1 MKLKK
6 IIIGLLIIS
15 SLLIV
20 SCHSNGPTQENDGF
34 LQVANTSSSFSK
46 EDLIYFVLIDRFNDG
61 DKNNNNYSDYSDDPN
76 DLKQYL
82 GGDLQ
87 GVIDKLDY
95 IQGLGATT
103 LWLSPVVDNE
113 PFGYHGYWTQDFYKV
128 NPHFGDMETLKTL
141 VEEAHKRDIKVLLD
155 YIVNHTGY
163 QHPWLNDPDK
173 KDWFHNKGT
182 ITNFNDQEQVETY
195 NLAGLPDLNT
205 ENPQVKD
212 YIFENVLWW
221 IDQTGVD
228 GLRLDTVRH
237 VPIEFW
243 NDFSHHIKSKY
254 PDFYLLGEVWKNSA
268 SLLESYHQ
276 VGIDG
281 LTNYSLYNGIENT
294 FKLYGDANTLKISL
308 NNESKFSH
316 PQLNGIFV
324 DNHDV
329 SRLISRSSKFG
340 QAYLKQGLTFIM
352 TYPAIPIIYY
362 GTEIGLEG
370 KEDPDNRRLMDF
382 EATKDNEIYDYYQEL
397 LKLKNE
403 MKDHLSFEILNTTR
417 DTIGILYPKDTENII
432 TIFNISQR
440 NQTFTFDH
448 TGKYEDYFTNEIYDF
463 KGQTSM
469 ELEGNSTLVLREI
482 HD

>member
-1 MKLKK
+1 MNLKK
-6 IIIGLLIIS
+6 ISIILWILSTLTLLSCS
-15 SLLIV
+15 S
-20 SCHSNGPTQENDGF
+20 NQGQKENEGF
-34 LQVANTSSSFSK
+34 LQAPNTSSAFSR
-46 EDLIYFVLIDRFNDG
+46 EDLIYFVLIDRFSDG
-61 DKNNNNYSDYSDDPN
+61 DSSNNDFSDYSDNPK
-76 DLKQYL
+76 DLKHYL

-87 GVIDKLDY
+87 GIIDQLDY
-95 IQGLGATT
+95 IKGLGTTT
-103 LWLSPVVDNE
+103 LWLSPVVENE
-113 PFGYHGYWTQDFYKV
+113 PFGYHGYWTKDFYAV

-141 VEEAHKRDIKVLLD
+141 VDEAHKRDIKVLLD

-163 QHPWLNDPDK
+163 QHPWLLDPEK
-173 KDWFHNKGT
+173 KDWFHNNGT

-243 NDFSHHIKSKY
+243 NEFSHHIKSKY

-276 VGIDG
+276 VGLDG

-308 NNESKFSH
+308 NNENKFTN
-316 PQLNGIFV
+316 PQLNGIFL

-329 SRLISRSSKFG
+329 SRLMSRSSKFG
-340 QAYLKQGLTFIM
+340 DSYLKQGLTFIM
-352 TYPAIPIIYY
+352 TYPAMPIIYY

-382 EATKDNEIYDYYQEL
+382 EDIKDNEIYNYYQEL
-397 LKLKNE
+397 LEIRVE
-403 MKDHLSFEILNTTR
+403 MTQHLTFEILNTSR
-417 DTIGILYPKDTENII
+417 DVIGILYPKENENIL

-440 NQTFTFDH
+440 KQSFDFNH
-448 TGKYEDYFTNEIYDF
+448 TGNYEDYFTKEVYEFNGEN
-463 KGQTSM
+463 TL
-469 ELEGNSTLVLREI
+469 ELEGLSTLLLKEI
-482 HD
+482 E